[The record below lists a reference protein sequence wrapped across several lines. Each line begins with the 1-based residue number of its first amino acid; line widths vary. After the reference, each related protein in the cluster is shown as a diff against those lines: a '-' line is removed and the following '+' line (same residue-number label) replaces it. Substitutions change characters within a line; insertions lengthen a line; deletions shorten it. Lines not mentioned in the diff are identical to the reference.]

1 MPNLPDLPESDE
13 EDSESEK
20 NNEETDENNPEREDP
35 VIVNRS
41 DPPAIIEKKTQS
53 LDVQK
58 LLQLCVNLRKDHS
71 G

>member
-20 NNEETDENNPEREDP
+20 NNEETDGNNPEREDP

-41 DPPAIIEKKTQS
+41 DPPAIIEKKHK
-53 LDVQK
+53 V
-58 LLQLCVNLRKDHS
+58 
-71 G
+71 